1 MRNDNTFS
9 LVKNMEFLND
19 RTLTIMYRWD
29 LNGKLFNRIPLIKK
43 LKLREA
49 IGFNMMWGYLT
60 DKNNPYR
67 FNDITRYPDEASKM
81 ADPGYD
87 YLFQLPGEWV
97 MQENGIK
104 TYQPV
109 TQVMNSWKPYVEVS
123 VGIHNLFKF
132 FSLDYYHRLTY
143 CRPDTQKWGL
153 RFAFEAT
160 F

>member
-19 RTLTIMYRWD
+19 RTLTLMYRWD

-60 DKNNPYR
+60 DKNNPNR
-67 FNDITRYPDEASKM
+67 FNDITRYPDEASKL
-81 ADPGYD
+81 ADPGYSFL
-87 YLFQLPGEWV
+87 YQFPGEWV
-97 MQENGIK
+97 MKDGIK
-104 TYQPV
+104 TYQPA
-109 TQVMNSWKPYVEVS
+109 TQIMNSWTPYVEVS
-123 VGIHNLFKF
+123 VGIHNIFKF

-143 CRPDTQKWGL
+143 IKGDTQTWGL
-153 RFAFEAT
+153 RFAFEAR